1 MLTGSNNPYDILGI
15 DRGADK
21 KAIKRAYA
29 QLVKQYH
36 PEEQPE
42 EWKRIHDAYEQAM
55 EQVSAK
61 KQKVSV
67 LVPQEAAEQE
77 KDLTNRVN
85 TPEEKEVLHTP
96 TGTPEQKEA
105 PNVPVGMPEQKE
117 APNTPIGTPEQEK
130 APNTPIGM
138 PEQKQVPNAS
148 IGTPAPKIRQEV
160 PETEAE
166 DIFGDVDEIAGRQ
179 REQEE
184 SAAKEK
190 LESAIREMRQLI
202 WDNKFQK
209 KEWKKFFERR
219 DLLPVI
225 SQKKFLRELGD
236 CFELKQID
244 LDLYTYLNEQLEAI
258 AEYIKEYNTDLTRSR
273 DLAAVKYAK
282 AKVRLAH
289 KRYAKMREEQKE
301 KFWGNWAVPIAL
313 VLMFIIGMVYV
324 YNEEQRKE
332 EEQQRWKQIT
342 EMQQESMQKSMEQQ
356 PIGTSS
362 ELVSRLEMLDMS
374 GDIEQQLQEMLD
386 EGIISQMIYDY
397 LLQYS
402 EIDRSGTEEETTE
415 ENTDAD
421 TK

>member
-21 KAIKRAYA
+21 KTIKRAYA
-29 QLVKQYH
+29 ELVKRYH

-67 LVPQEAAEQE
+67 LVSHEAAEQE
-77 KDLTNRVN
+77 KNLTNQVN
-85 TPEEKEVLHTP
+85 ASEEKEVLHTP

-105 PNVPVGMPEQKE
+105 PNVPVGMPEQKQ
-117 APNTPIGTPEQEK
+117 APN
-130 APNTPIGM
+130 AP
-138 PEQKQVPNAS
+138 

-209 KEWKKFFERR
+209 KEWKKFFERE

-244 LDLYTYLNEQLEAI
+244 LDLYSYLNEQLEAI

-313 VLMFIIGMVYV
+313 VLMFIIGMIYLN
-324 YNEEQRKE
+324 NEEQRKE
-332 EEQQRWKQIT
+332 EEQQRQEVIT
-342 EMQQESMQKSMEQQ
+342 EWQDELMRQNAEESQKQAQ
-356 PIGTSS
+356 D
-362 ELVSRLEMLDMS
+362 MLNADPDLKEAM
-374 GDIEQQLQEMLD
+374 IERMKKDL
-386 EGIISQMIYDY
+386 
-397 LLQYS
+397 
-402 EIDRSGTEEETTE
+402 RSGEITQEFYDFFIEYYGIDQTQPETETTE

>member
-29 QLVKQYH
+29 ELVKRYH

-67 LVPQEAAEQE
+67 LVPQEAAEQG
-77 KDLTNRVN
+77 KDLTNQVN
-85 TPEEKEVLHTP
+85 ASEEKEVLHTP

-138 PEQKQVPNAS
+138 PEQKQVPNAP

-209 KEWKKFFERR
+209 KEWKKFFERE

-225 SQKKFLRELGD
+225 SQKNFLRELGD

-244 LDLYTYLNEQLEAI
+244 QDLYSYLNEQLEAI

-282 AKVRLAH
+282 TKVRLAH
-289 KRYAKMREEQKE
+289 KRYAKIREERKE
-301 KFWGNWAVPIAL
+301 KLWGKWTIV
-313 VLMFIIGMVYV
+313 MFIIGIIVLSI
-324 YNEEQRKE
+324 EGQKKE
-332 EEQQRWKQIT
+332 EERQRQEVIT
-342 EMQQESMQKSMEQQ
+342 EWQDELMRQNVEETQKQAQDMLNADPDLKE
-356 PIGTSS
+356 
-362 ELVSRLEMLDMS
+362 EM
-374 GDIEQQLQEMLD
+374 IERMKKDL
-386 EGIISQMIYDY
+386 
-397 LLQYS
+397 
-402 EIDRSGTEEETTE
+402 RSGEITQEFYDFFIEYYGIDQTQPETETTE

>member
-1 MLTGSNNPYDILGI
+1 MHNPYEILGI
-15 DRGADK
+15 ESDADK
-21 KAIKRAYA
+21 RTIKHAYA
-29 QLVKQYH
+29 KLVKQYH

-55 EQVSAK
+55 ELVSAK

-67 LVPQEAAEQE
+67 PVPQNAEEQE
-77 KDLTNRVN
+77 WELTNSVN
-85 TPEEKEVLHTP
+85 ISEEKKVPNTP
-96 TGTPEQKEA
+96 TG
-105 PNVPVGMPEQKE
+105 
-117 APNTPIGTPEQEK
+117 IPEQEK

-138 PEQKQVPNAS
+138 PEQKQAPNAP

-184 SAAKEK
+184 RAAKEK
-190 LESAIREMRQLI
+190 LESAIHEMRQLI

-209 KEWKKFFERR
+209 KEWKKFFERN

-244 LDLYTYLNEQLEAI
+244 PDLYSYLNEQLEAI

-282 AKVRLAH
+282 TKVRLAH
-289 KRYAKMREEQKE
+289 KRYAKIREERKE
-301 KFWGNWAVPIAL
+301 KLWGKWTIV
-313 VLMFIIGMVYV
+313 MFIIGIIVLSI
-324 YNEEQRKE
+324 EGQKKE
-332 EEQQRWKQIT
+332 EERQRQEVIT
-342 EMQQESMQKSMEQQ
+342 EWQDELMKQNAEETQKQAQDMLNADPDLKE
-356 PIGTSS
+356 
-362 ELVSRLEMLDMS
+362 EM
-374 GDIEQQLQEMLD
+374 IERMKKDL
-386 EGIISQMIYDY
+386 
-397 LLQYS
+397 
-402 EIDRSGTEEETTE
+402 RSGEITQEFYDFFIEYYGIDQTQPETETTE
-415 ENTDAD
+415 ESTDAD

>member
-1 MLTGSNNPYDILGI
+1 MLTGNNNPYDILGI

-21 KAIKRAYA
+21 KTIKRAYA
-29 QLVKQYH
+29 ELVKRYH

-77 KDLTNRVN
+77 KDLTNQVN
-85 TPEEKEVLHTP
+85 ASEEKEVLHTP

-105 PNVPVGMPEQKE
+105 PNVPVGMPEQKQ
-117 APNTPIGTPEQEK
+117 APN
-130 APNTPIGM
+130 AP
-138 PEQKQVPNAS
+138 

-209 KEWKKFFERR
+209 KEWKKFFERE

-244 LDLYTYLNEQLEAI
+244 LDLYSYLNEQLEAI

-282 AKVRLAH
+282 TKVRLAY
-289 KRYAKMREEQKE
+289 KRYAKMREERKE
-301 KFWGNWAVPIAL
+301 KLRGKWAIV
-313 VLMFIIGMVYV
+313 MFIIGMIVLSI
-324 YNEEQRKE
+324 EGQKKE
-332 EEQQRWKQIT
+332 EERQRQEVIT
-342 EMQQESMQKSMEQQ
+342 EWQDELMRQNAEESQKQAQ
-356 PIGTSS
+356 D
-362 ELVSRLEMLDMS
+362 MLNANPDLKEAM
-374 GDIEQQLQEMLD
+374 IERMKKDL
-386 EGIISQMIYDY
+386 
-397 LLQYS
+397 
-402 EIDRSGTEEETTE
+402 RSGEITQEFYDFFIEYYGIDQTQPETETTE

>member
-1 MLTGSNNPYDILGI
+1 MLTGNNNPYDILGI

-21 KAIKRAYA
+21 KTIKRAYA
-29 QLVKQYH
+29 ELVKRYH

-67 LVPQEAAEQE
+67 LVPQEAAEQK
-77 KDLTNRVN
+77 KDLTNQVN
-85 TPEEKEVLHTP
+85 ASEEKEVLHTP

-105 PNVPVGMPEQKE
+105 PNVPVGMPEQKQ
-117 APNTPIGTPEQEK
+117 APN
-130 APNTPIGM
+130 AP
-138 PEQKQVPNAS
+138 

-209 KEWKKFFERR
+209 KEWKKFFERE

-244 LDLYTYLNEQLEAI
+244 LDLYSYLNEQLEAI

-282 AKVRLAH
+282 TKVRLAY
-289 KRYAKMREEQKE
+289 KRYAKMREERKE
-301 KFWGNWAVPIAL
+301 KLRGKWAIV
-313 VLMFIIGMVYV
+313 MFIIGMIVLSI
-324 YNEEQRKE
+324 EGQKKE
-332 EEQQRWKQIT
+332 EERQRQEVIT
-342 EMQQESMQKSMEQQ
+342 EWQDELMRQNAEESQKQAQ
-356 PIGTSS
+356 D
-362 ELVSRLEMLDMS
+362 MLNADPDLKEAM
-374 GDIEQQLQEMLD
+374 IERMKKDL
-386 EGIISQMIYDY
+386 
-397 LLQYS
+397 
-402 EIDRSGTEEETTE
+402 RSGEITQEFYDFFIEYYGIDQTQPETETTE

>member
-1 MLTGSNNPYDILGI
+1 MLAGSSNPYDILGI
-15 DRGADK
+15 DRDADK
-21 KAIKRAYA
+21 KTIKKAYA
-29 QLVKQYH
+29 ELVKQYH
-36 PEEQPE
+36 PEEHPE

-55 EQVSAK
+55 ELASAK
-61 KQKVSV
+61 RQKVSV
-67 LVPQEAAEQE
+67 PVPQEAAEQE
-77 KDLTNRVN
+77 KDLTNPVSN
-85 TPEEKEVLHTP
+85 SEEKEVPHTP
-96 TGTPEQKEA
+96 VETSEQKEA
-105 PNVPVGMPEQKE
+105 PNVPIEMPEQKE

-130 APNTPIGM
+130 SPNTPIGM
-138 PEQKQVPNAS
+138 PERKQAPNAP

-202 WDNKFQK
+202 WDNKFKK
-209 KEWKKFFERR
+209 KEWKKFFEREE
-219 DLLPVI
+219 LLPVI

-244 LDLYTYLNEQLEAI
+244 PDLYSYLDKQLEAI
-258 AEYIKEYNTDLTRSR
+258 AEFIKEYNTDLTRSR

-282 AKVRLAH
+282 TKVRLAH
-289 KRYAKMREEQKE
+289 KRYAKIREERKE
-301 KFWGNWAVPIAL
+301 KLWGKWTIV
-313 VLMFIIGMVYV
+313 MFIIGIIVLSI
-324 YNEEQRKE
+324 EGQKKE
-332 EEQQRWKQIT
+332 EERQRWKQIT

-362 ELVSRLEMLDMS
+362 ELVSRLEMLDMN

-386 EGIISQMIYDY
+386 EGIISQAIYDY

-402 EIDRSGTEEETTE
+402 EIDRSGTEEEITKE
-415 ENTDAD
+415 STDAD
-421 TK
+421 IK

>member
-1 MLTGSNNPYDILGI
+1 MLTGRNNPYDILGI
-15 DRGADK
+15 ERDADK

-29 QLVKQYH
+29 ELVKQYH

-42 EWKRIHDAYEQAM
+42 EWKRIHDAYEQVM
-55 EQVSAK
+55 ELASAK
-61 KQKVSV
+61 RQKVSV
-67 LVPQEAAEQE
+67 LVSQEAEEQE
-77 KDLTNRVN
+77 LDLTNAVN
-85 TPEEKEVLHTP
+85 TSEEKKVPNTPTGTPEQREAPNTP

-105 PNVPVGMPEQKE
+105 PN
-117 APNTPIGTPEQEK
+117 
-130 APNTPIGM
+130 TPIGM
-138 PEQKQVPNAS
+138 PEQKQAPNAP
-148 IGTPAPKIRQEV
+148 IGTPAPKVRQEV
-160 PETEAE
+160 PETEEE

-190 LESAIREMRQLI
+190 LESAIREMQQLI
-202 WDNKFQK
+202 WDNEFK
-209 KEWKKFFERR
+209 KREWKKFFERE

-244 LDLYTYLNEQLEAI
+244 PDLYSYLDKQLEAI
-258 AEYIKEYNTDLTRSR
+258 AEFIKEYNTDLTRSR

-282 AKVRLAH
+282 TKVRLAY
-289 KRYAKMREEQKE
+289 KRYAKMHEEQKE

-313 VLMFIIGMVYV
+313 VVMFIIGIVYLN
-324 YNEEQRKE
+324 NEEQRKE

-342 EMQQESMQKSMEQQ
+342 EMQQESMQKSVEQQ

-362 ELVSRLEMLDMS
+362 ELVSRLEMLDMN

-386 EGIISQMIYDY
+386 EGIISQAIYDY

-402 EIDRSGTEEETTE
+402 EIDRSGTEEEITKE
-415 ENTDAD
+415 STDAD
-421 TK
+421 TKQ